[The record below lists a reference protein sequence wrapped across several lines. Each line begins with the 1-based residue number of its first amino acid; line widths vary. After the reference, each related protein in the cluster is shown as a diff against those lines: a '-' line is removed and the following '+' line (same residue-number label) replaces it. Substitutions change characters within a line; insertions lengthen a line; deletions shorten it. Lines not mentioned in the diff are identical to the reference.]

1 MKSVGYDP
9 EFANP
14 LISFKN
20 KMLAFFNVM
29 GYNHIMTNDEK
40 LIAEFFARGGIVK
53 RCRPGT
59 PKDLY
64 GLKFRGLFGGRR
76 NYESGLLY
84 RSKSA
89 VGELFEKGSIV
100 ARPSTVKRA

>member
-1 MKSVGYDP
+1 
-9 EFANP
+9 
-14 LISFKN
+14 LISFN
-20 KMLAFFNVM
+20 KKFLAFFSILTYDDN
-29 GYNHIMTNDEK
+29 MTNDEK
-40 LIAEFFARGGIVK
+40 LIAEFFARGGTVK

-64 GLKFRGLFGGRR
+64 GLKFHGLFGGKRS
-76 NYESGLLY
+76 YESGLLY
-84 RSKSA
+84 RSKCA